1 MLCFSTK
8 LEDMNEC
15 DAPESNNMVA
25 KTELTR
31 NSEHYVLC
39 FLSLLCV
46 DVVDAGSSMGLP
58 HLLIVVVAKVVVA
71 VNWHA
76 VGSRY

>member
-1 MLCFSTK
+1 MSPPGIQVNRGAFSSVVGMLCFSTK

-31 NSEHYVLC
+31 NSASTTPYA
-39 FLSLLCV
+39 S
-46 DVVDAGSSMGLP
+46 
-58 HLLIVVVAKVVVA
+58 
-71 VNWHA
+71 
-76 VGSRY
+76 

>member
-8 LEDMNEC
+8 FEDMNEC

-31 NSEHYVLC
+31 NSPVLR
-39 FLSLLCV
+39 LVLLEPLV
-46 DVVDAGSSMGLP
+46 
-58 HLLIVVVAKVVVA
+58 
-71 VNWHA
+71 
-76 VGSRY
+76 R

>member
-31 NSEHYVLC
+31 NS
-39 FLSLLCV
+39 
-46 DVVDAGSSMGLP
+46 SSTLVP
-58 HLLIVVVAKVVVA
+58 LEPPV
-71 VNWHA
+71 
-76 VGSRY
+76 Y